1 MSTCL
6 FVSLVAGCSNKLQNI
21 LTVADK
27 QLRARHYVIEQSPE
41 GFYIQADVKPSIPH
55 LVAFFVNHRVPVA
68 GVCVRFVCVCVR
80 VCVCACVRACVR
92 VCVCVRACVRACV
105 CVCVPACMRAC
116 LNRSGESVRVCVFFN
131 SLLMVLFPCALPICA
146 QPEAQVYARF
156 PVFRM
161 ECVAA
166 PAVCL
171 SVAIDLGSCSA
182 MLACCSI
189 LLTFARIHL

>member
-1 MSTCL
+1 MLVQMCPLVLCFMSTCL
-6 FVSLVAGCSNKLQNI
+6 FVSLFAVCSNKLQNI

-68 GVCVRFVCVCVR
+68 GVCARFVCVY
-80 VCVCACVRACVR
+80 
-92 VCVCVRACVRACV
+92 V

-116 LNRSGESVRVCVFFN
+116 LNHSGESVRVCVFFN